1 MNDKIAWFEEL
12 LALEPNS
19 KLFIS
24 LARAYVQKERTEDAV
39 KVLQKGISF
48 HPEHLEARLLL
59 IQCLAKVKD
68 VDTAKSESRNLAEV
82 LLGYPDFWDLWA
94 ELQTESANRDMA
106 LSLRLMAKFIKGEG
120 INWGEVFE
128 QGLRATVLAQ
138 EHPLAQPEKSADE
151 KTPNAKDH
159 TATIAGDPDTPKSL
173 DMSDLVDE
181 DDMDSPPSGGIQSR
195 IPLPSPEEI
204 PGYTRNMIS
213 VSPAMRKQPATDGSD
228 ALSSNELALS
238 ETERNYYETRTYA
251 ALLAD
256 QGEFQEALDL
266 YNKLL
271 RASDDAQ
278 QRRDLKGRI
287 RAIKESLQKTQ
298 AQSDFRTSP
307 ATTRSKDE
315 ETVVPDSPS
324 FDPALENAGP
334 PELVQ
339 TLTRLAERL
348 EARSQA

>member
-24 LARAYVQKERTEDAV
+24 LARAYVQEERIEDAV
-39 KVLQKGISF
+39 KVLQKGVSF

-68 VDTAKSESRNLAEV
+68 VDTAKSESRNLAEA
-82 LLGYPDFWDLWA
+82 LLGYPEFWDLWA
-94 ELQTESANRDMA
+94 DLQTESANRDMA
-106 LSLRLMAKFIKGEG
+106 LSLRLLAKFIKGEG

-128 QGLRATVLAQ
+128 QGLRATVLTKAQ
-138 EHPLAQPEKSADE
+138 PLAQPEESADAE
-151 KTPNAKDH
+151 SPTAEDD
-159 TATIAGDPDTPKSL
+159 TATTADDPGTPESL
-173 DMSDLVDE
+173 DMSDLAGE
-181 DDMDSPPSGGIQSR
+181 EDMDSPPSGGIQSR
-195 IPLPSPEEI
+195 IPLPKPEDI
-204 PGYTRNMIS
+204 PGYARNTIS

-287 RAIKESLQKTQ
+287 RAIKDSLQKTQ
-298 AQSDFRTSP
+298 AQSDFRASP
-307 ATTRSKDE
+307 ATARSKDKE
-315 ETVVPDSPS
+315 AVAPDTPS
-324 FDPALENAGP
+324 VDPAPENAAP